1 MNVKEFCS
9 CTDHKCP
16 FNPVNH
22 DKGCDLCISKCL
34 KLNEIPSCFFK
45 KISTERPENE
55 DYTFKGFADFTV
67 KHWNKN

>member
-1 MNVKEFCS
+1 MNPKEFCS

-34 KLNEIPSCFFK
+34 KLNEIPSCFFQK
-45 KISTERPENE
+45 KSQLKDQKMKIIHLK
-55 DYTFKGFADFTV
+55 DLLILQ
-67 KHWNKN
+67 